1 MHPLLRLGFA
11 GMITW
16 LAFAA
21 SSIAEDIAP
30 APPGRDPPSAA
41 MPAPPVND
49 PAPPVRSDPPISFK
63 AVQIPPTGR
72 PIVLEAYKGTLV
84 RLARPANTV
93 FIADP
98 DIADVQVK
106 SPQLVY
112 IAAKSPGA
120 TVIYAV
126 DADNNVLLNAPVRVG
141 LPVSELRQ
149 SLQQLTPDASIS
161 AYTAG
166 NNLVLS
172 GTVADAGQA
181 EKAQAIA
188 ASFAAAVKGGKVIN
202 HLSVATP
209 NQVNLQVR
217 IAEIDRN
224 IVKELG
230 INWANVS
237 SASNS
242 VTFSTTNGLT
252 TPATTMFQVGKGIA
266 GAVQATISALATE
279 GLITTLAEPNLT
291 AVNGQTASFLAGGEI
306 PFQVAQPSGGTIVY
320 TVQLEP
326 YGVQLAFTPTI
337 IDANHLN
344 LKVAPAVSELDYA
357 HAVSVNGVLEPAFT
371 VRQATT
377 SVELA
382 SGQSF
387 ALAGLLMHDTSQ
399 DVSKVPWL
407 GDIPILGAL
416 FRSNSFN
423 NNETELVV
431 IVTPYLVQPSA
442 MMAAAPTDGFEIPHD
457 AQQVLFGDT
466 WRRGLPAPARGPLDA
481 GGNGLIGPAGFQLD

>member
-1 MHPLLRLGFA
+1 MHPLLRLVFTGSI
-11 GMITW
+11 MW
-16 LAFAA
+16 LGCAA
-21 SSIAEDIAP
+21 TAVAEDVASG
-30 APPGRDPPSAA
+30 APPGGDPPLANTAPAA
-41 MPAPPVND
+41 AG
-49 PAPPVRSDPPISFK
+49 AGATISV
-63 AVQIPPTGR
+63 AARLIPPTGR
-72 PIVLEAYKGTLV
+72 PIVLEANKGTLV
-84 RLARPANTV
+84 RLARPASTV
-93 FIADP
+93 FVADP

-112 IAAKSPGA
+112 ITAKSPGA

-126 DADNNVLLNAPVRVG
+126 DSNDNVLLNAPVRVNFDI
-141 LPVSELRQ
+141 SDLRQ
-149 SLQQLTPDASIS
+149 SLQQLTPEASIS
-161 AYTAG
+161 AVTAG
-166 NNLVLS
+166 NNLVLT

-188 ASFAAAVKGGKVIN
+188 ASFTAAVKGGKVLN
-202 HLSVATP
+202 RLSVITP
-209 NQVNLQVR
+209 NQVNLRVR
-217 IAEIDRN
+217 IAEVNRN

-230 INWANVS
+230 INWANVP

-242 VTFSTTNGLT
+242 VTF
-252 TPATTMFQVGKGIA
+252 ATTTALTNPASTMFEVGKDIA

-279 GLITTLAEPNLT
+279 GLITMLAEPNLT
-291 AVNGQTASFLAGGEI
+291 AVNGQTASFLAGGQI
-306 PFQVAQPSGGTIVY
+306 PYAVAQPGTGGTAIY
-320 TVQLEP
+320 TIQFQP

-344 LKVAPAVSELDYA
+344 LKVAPEVSELDYA
-357 HAVSVNGVLEPAFT
+357 HAVEINGALQPALT
-371 VRQATT
+371 VQQAQTT
-377 SVELA
+377 LELA

-416 FRSNSFN
+416 FRSNSFT
-423 NNETELVV
+423 NNESELVV
-431 IVTPYLVQPSA
+431 IVTPYLVRPPA
-442 MMAAAPTDGFEIPHD
+442 TAPAAPTDGFEIPHD

-481 GGNGLIGPAGFQLD
+481 GGNGLIGPAGFRLD